1 MQLQQFAHISIIQN
15 HPNNKGDI
23 YVYWILLKNI
33 DFFHLQLPIEEVSY
47 KICLKINAVVLN
59 LWIKNNI

>member
-23 YVYWILLKNI
+23 YVYWILLKI
-33 DFFHLQLPIEEVSY
+33 LIFSTYSYQLKKLVT
-47 KICLKINAVVLN
+47 KFVLKLM
-59 LWIKNNI
+59 LLF